1 MDNENRQTNSDG
13 VLKKDSFLNLMEDNR
28 NRILGYI
35 LTMVPNWNDAE
46 DLLHDTMAVI
56 LKKKDQFNS
65 GKNFMAW
72 ACGIARYEILN
83 FRRKHKD
90 EKLLFDEQVL
100 ASIDEYLTD
109 KESKI
114 DRIMQIIKYC
124 VEKLG
129 PTDRNL
135 IQMHYSEELSIK
147 DVSLRMGRSLRG
159 LYRSF
164 ARIHGVLLLCVESEV
179 NNEFYF

>member
-1 MDNENRQTNSDG
+1 MDNDNRQANSDR
-13 VLKKDSFLNLMEDNR
+13 VLKEDSFLNLMEDNK

-56 LKKKDQFNS
+56 WKKKDQFKS
-65 GKNFMAW
+65 DKKFIAW
-72 ACGIARYEILN
+72 ACGIARYEVLN
-83 FRRKHKD
+83 FRRKHKG

-100 ASIDEYLTD
+100 ASIDGYMAG
-109 KESKI
+109 KESKM
-114 DRIMQIIKYC
+114 DRLMQGLKYC
-124 VEKLG
+124 LEKLG
-129 PTDRNL
+129 PTDRHL
-135 IQMHYSEELSIK
+135 IQMHYTEELSIK
-147 DVSLRMGRSLRG
+147 EISLRMGRSLRG

-164 ARIHGVLLLCVESEV
+164 GRIHGVLLLCVESEV